1 MDLLESIRV
10 FRRAAELGSFS
21 AAAKDLKTTQPSV
34 SRSIAALEEDLGVQL
49 FRRSTR
55 SLRLTTEGE
64 KLLSGSQDVLSRV
77 DEMLAAVRGE
87 KRSLEG
93 PLRIAA
99 SISLGRLMLTGLID
113 RFTKAHPRV
122 DFSFRLSDSQVD
134 LIEGNIDVAIRMG
147 HLKDSA
153 LRALRVGTS
162 RIKLYASR
170 AYLKSHGRPK
180 SIDDLHRHRL
190 VFFTR
195 RTTQP
200 VWNFTGENGE
210 PVRFVFKPYFETD
223 GIDMVREAIVQ
234 GVGISLLPSWMM
246 IDPEG
251 ERVVE
256 RLLTAHTTEDVP
268 LQAVTTAGREYSS
281 KQRTFIDFLRKEF
294 DSLESLSLRS

>member
-1 MDLLESIRV
+1 MDLLDSIRV

-34 SRSIAALEEDLGVQL
+34 SRSIAALEEELGVQL

-55 SLRLTTEGE
+55 SLRLTNEGE
-64 KLLSGSQDVLSRV
+64 KLLSGSQEVLSRV

-134 LIEGNIDVAIRMG
+134 LIEENIDVAIRMG

-180 SIDDLHRHRL
+180 SIDDLNRHRL

-200 VWNFTGENGE
+200 VWNFTGTSGE
-210 PVRFVFKPYFETD
+210 TIRFPFKPYFETD
-223 GIDMVREAIVQ
+223 GVDMVREAIVR

-246 IDPEG
+246 IEPEG
-251 ERVVE
+251 ERIVE
-256 RLLTAHTTEDVP
+256 RLLAAHTTEDVP

>member
-1 MDLLESIRV
+1 MDLLEGIRI

-21 AAAKDLKTTQPSV
+21 AAAKDLKSTQPSV
-34 SRSIAALEEDLGVQL
+34 SRAIAALEEELGVQL

-64 KLLSGSQDVLSRV
+64 KLLAGSQDVLVRV
-77 DEMLAAVRGE
+77 DEMVAAVRGE

-93 PLRIAA
+93 PIRIAA

-122 DFSFRLSDSQVD
+122 DFQFRLSDGQVD
-134 LIEGNIDVAIRMG
+134 LIEENIDVAIRMG

-162 RIKLYASR
+162 RIRLYAGR
-170 AYLKSHGRPK
+170 AYLKARGRPK
-180 SIDDLHRHRL
+180 TIDDLRRHRL

-195 RTTQP
+195 RSTQP
-200 VWNFTGENGE
+200 VWNLTGERGE
-210 PVRFVFKPYFETD
+210 LVRFAFKPYFETD
-223 GIDMVREAIVQ
+223 GIDMVREAVVQ
-234 GVGISLLPSWMM
+234 GVGISLLPSWML
-246 IDPEG
+246 IEPEAD
-251 ERVVE
+251 RVVE

-268 LQAVTTAGREYSS
+268 LHAVTTAGREYSI
-281 KQRTFIDFLRKEF
+281 KQRAFVDFLRKEF
-294 DSLESLSLRS
+294 DALESISLNG